1 MMNANRWNKIS
12 EKYSLNSQSTTSKEV
27 KKFLEMNFTEELNDE
42 LCGKSIKKVIDPAL
56 IMDLR
61 HKEVSLHTK

>member
-12 EKYSLNSQSTTSKEV
+12 GKYSVNSQSTTSNEV
-27 KKFLEMNFTEELNDE
+27 KKFLNMNFTEELNDE

-61 HKEVSLHTK
+61 HKEVSAQT

>member
-1 MMNANRWNKIS
+1 MMNTNRWNKIS
-12 EKYSLNSQSTTSKEV
+12 EKYSLNSQSTTSNEV
-27 KKFLEMNFTEELNDE
+27 KKFLSMNFTQDLNDE

-61 HKEVSLHTK
+61 HKEVSMQT